1 MQVTINTIRDAH
13 SRIKTH
19 VHKTPVKSSTEINE
33 NAGVELYFKCEN
45 LQRSRSFKIRGAVIK
60 ADIKAKDVQIAGEV
74 KGNISASGYVH
85 YMEDCTVIGNT
96 TTARILIADGASIK
110 GSVHIDI

>member
-1 MQVTINTIRDAH
+1 MPVTTIGRSLILNGELQGKDGL
-13 SRIKTH
+13 SVQGI
-19 VHKTPVKSSTEINE
+19 VKGKIEIDNIVT
-33 NAGVELYFKCEN
+33 VEK
-45 LQRSRSFKIRGAVIK
+45 GAVIK

>member
-1 MQVTINTIRDAH
+1 MPVTTIGRSLILNGELQGKDGL
-13 SRIKTH
+13 SVQGI
-19 VHKTPVKSSTEINE
+19 VKGKIEIDK
-33 NAGVELYFKCEN
+33 VEK
-45 LQRSRSFKIRGAVIK
+45 GAVIK
-60 ADIKAKDVQIAGEV
+60 ADIKSKDVQIAGEV

>member
-1 MQVTINTIRDAH
+1 MPVTIIGRSLILDGELQG
-13 SRIKTH
+13 SDGLSVQGI
-19 VHKTPVKSSTEINE
+19 VKGKIEIDNVVT
-33 NAGVELYFKCEN
+33 VEK
-45 LQRSRSFKIRGAVIK
+45 GAILK
-60 ADIKAKDVQIAGEV
+60 ADIKANDVQISGEV
-74 KGNISASGYVH
+74 KGNINASGNVH